1 MNQPVNVQGGGASVH
16 GLTFASGG
24 PIVGHGMP
32 PSVRVGTVTYRISNT
47 PEDWAD
53 ATDATG
59 KVGETDHI
67 AGLIRL
73 KPGMTGGVLR
83 ITLWHEV
90 IHAMMWAVLGGPK
103 WDNLG
108 DDEEARE
115 EFIVARME
123 HPTLAVLRD
132 NPALVHYLM
141 GDS

>member
-1 MNQPVNVQGGGASVH
+1 MSDPIIVQGGASIH
-16 GLTFASGG
+16 GLNFARGG
-24 PIVGHGMP
+24 LISKPTMP

-47 PEDWAD
+47 PEDWAH

-59 KVGETDHI
+59 KVGETDHT

-90 IHAMMWAVLGGPK
+90 IHALMWAVLGGPK

-132 NPALVHYLM
+132 NPALVRYLM
-141 GDS
+141 GDA